1 MKNTIWYFRVY
12 SLQGKRN
19 LYFIIFHFSFFIYF
33 IFLSTPQLRFFSSLK

>member
-1 MKNTIWYFRVY
+1 MKKTIWYFRVY

-19 LYFIIFHFSFFIYF
+19 LYFIIFHFSFNYF